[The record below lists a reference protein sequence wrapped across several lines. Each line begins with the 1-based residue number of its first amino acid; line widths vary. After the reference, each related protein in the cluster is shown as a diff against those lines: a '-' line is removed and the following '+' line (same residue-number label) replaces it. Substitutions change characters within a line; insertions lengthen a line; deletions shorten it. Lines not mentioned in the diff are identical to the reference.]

1 MLDKNIYVCYNKIIM
16 ILEER
21 MILMTVNEK
30 VIQFNTKDDKN
41 VWNCINTFLTR
52 TEQNSQNTRETYERA
67 IRDFFRTMRNKEL
80 ENLVESDLIFT
91 KPQIETYQTNLKK
104 HYKSATVNNK
114 ISALKKCYMKL
125 EDYGFDV
132 KASWFNLERYNE
144 YDKESYDALTHQE
157 VIDVINLVSKTRK
170 GFEKALLI
178 RVAYATAFRKT
189 AIKNLKWTDLINRDG
204 QWFLKA
210 LDKGNKWDY
219 KKISDDLYNELMKQ
233 KDLVGGEKIFQ
244 LTNKSINKMMN
255 YIRENM
261 NFGERNITFHSFKK
275 SSIKEVALLTNY
287 DLKAMQRQGN
297 HANITTT
304 LNDYMAEKS
313 LDELVI
319 VDTNYR
325 VPLEKFDELSKEELL
340 NMIKNADRNI
350 QIKLL
355 QSINAL

>member
-1 MLDKNIYVCYNKIIM
+1 MV
-16 ILEER
+16 
-21 MILMTVNEK
+21 LMGVNEK
-30 VIQFNTKDDKN
+30 VIQFNVKDDKN
-41 VWNCINTFLTR
+41 VWNCINTFLNR
-52 TEQNSQNTRETYERA
+52 IEQNSKNTRDTYERA
-67 IRDFFRTMRNKEL
+67 IREFFRIMRNKDI
-80 ENLVESDLIFT
+80 ENLVEDDIIFT
-91 KPQIETYQTNLKK
+91 KPQIETYQTNLRNK
-104 HYKSATVNNK
+104 YKASTVNNK

-132 KASWFNLERYNE
+132 KPSWFALDRYNE
-144 YDKESYDALTHQE
+144 HDKEGYDALTHQE
-157 VIDVINLVSKTRK
+157 VIDIINLVSKTRK

-189 AIKNLKWTDLINRDG
+189 AIQNLKWTDIVNREG

-233 KDLVGGEKIFQ
+233 KELIGGKKIFQ
-244 LTNKSINKMMN
+244 LTDKSINKMMN

-261 NFGERNITFHSFKK
+261 DFGERNITFHSFKK

-287 DLKAMQRQGN
+287 DLKAMQRHGN
-297 HANITTT
+297 HASVTTT

-319 VDTNYR
+319 VDTNYH
-325 VPLEKFDELSKEELL
+325 VPVEKFDNLSKEELL
-340 NMIKNADRNI
+340 DMIKKADRNV

-355 QSINAL
+355 QSIGAL